1 MLFFALRLQ
10 RRDFHDIF
18 NNMTELTSRQRKVL
32 ERHAQ
37 PLAAVVQVGQS
48 GLSPEIVNHIQ
59 NVMKTNE
66 LIKVK
71 FNEFKDEK
79 IELMKSLE
87 EQTDITVVRIIGN
100 TAILYKPA
108 KEKDKRKFE
117 KELSRA

>member
-1 MLFFALRLQ
+1 M
-10 RRDFHDIF
+10 
-18 NNMTELTSRQRKVL
+18 MELNSKQRKVL

-37 PLAAVVQVGQS
+37 SLSAVVQVGQG
-48 GLSPEIVNHIQ
+48 GLSPEIVNHIL

-79 IELMKSLE
+79 KELMKSLE

-100 TAILYKPA
+100 TAILYKEA
-108 KEKDKRKFE
+108 DEKDKREFA
-117 KELSRA
+117 KELSKAK

>member
-1 MLFFALRLQ
+1 M
-10 RRDFHDIF
+10 
-18 NNMTELTSRQRKVL
+18 L